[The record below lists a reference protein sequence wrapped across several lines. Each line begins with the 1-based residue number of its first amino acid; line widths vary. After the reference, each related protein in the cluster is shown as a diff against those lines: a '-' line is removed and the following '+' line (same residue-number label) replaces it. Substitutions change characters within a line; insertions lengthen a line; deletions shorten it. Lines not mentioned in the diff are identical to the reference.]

1 MSDLEVAES
10 AVDRNDQV
18 IKESLLE
25 KGIMFDDELVS
36 LPVRPAL
43 DMIPEV
49 IERKYD
55 LGDRVV
61 CRIEHEIENV
71 YRGIMWIQDED
82 TQYSIDFLISLL
94 ETRYKR

>member
-1 MSDLEVAES
+1 MSDLEVAERT
-10 AVDRNDQV
+10 VERNDQI

-36 LPVRPAL
+36 VPSGPAL
-43 DMIPEV
+43 DMVPEV

-55 LGDRVV
+55 LGDGVV

-82 TQYSIDFLISLL
+82 TQYSIDFLTSLL